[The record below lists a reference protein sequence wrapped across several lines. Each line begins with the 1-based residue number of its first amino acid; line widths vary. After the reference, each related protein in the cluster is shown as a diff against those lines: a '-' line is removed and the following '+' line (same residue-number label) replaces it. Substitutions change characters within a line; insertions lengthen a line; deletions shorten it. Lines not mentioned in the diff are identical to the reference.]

1 MSGVREILASSVR
14 RARCLGWQTVGR
26 LGLRSTVPDVAF
38 VLERA
43 DWTLRSYGQYIT
55 NTVNAVHP
63 GACGLV
69 GDPARPLD
77 RVVHFVSQHMW
88 SNWGRFLSASNR
100 YAVTFFHGK
109 PEDGPDVARHIDSF
123 LSLLPRAEKVI
134 TAASIIENRL
144 IAWGVPRGKL
154 VRIPIG
160 VDTGAF
166 TFADDAVRRTARKR
180 LGVPDNRLCIGSFQ
194 KDGVGWGDGMEP
206 KLIKGPDVFLDAVA
220 RIARE
225 MPVFV
230 LLTGPARGYVKAGLD
245 RLGIPFRHYYLH
257 DYLRIIEC
265 YHALDIYLM
274 TSREEGGPM
283 SIMESM
289 ATGTPIVATRCGM
302 AEDVLID
309 NANGALAPVGDA
321 AAIAER
327 ALRLLSDPS
336 RLQAIRAQAR
346 SDVMAYDWS
355 AVGKS
360 HWEKV
365 YAPLL
370 QDIR

>member
-1 MSGVREILASSVR
+1 LRELFASSAR
-14 RARCLGWQTVGR
+14 CARCLGWQTAGR
-26 LGLRSTVPDVAF
+26 FGLRAAMPEVAF

-43 DWTLRSYGQYIT
+43 DWTLRWYGQYIT
-55 NTVNAVHP
+55 NSVSAIHP

-88 SNWGRFLSASNR
+88 SNWGPFLSATNR

-109 PEDGPDVARHIDSF
+109 AEDGPDVARHIDRF
-123 LSLLPRAEKVI
+123 LGLLPKAEKVI
-134 TAASIIENRL
+134 TAASIMENRL
-144 IAWGVPRGKL
+144 IEWGVPREKL

-166 TFADDAVRRTARKR
+166 TFADDATRRSARKR
-180 LGVPDNRLCIGSFQ
+180 LGVPDDRLCIGSFQ

-220 RIARE
+220 RIAKE
-225 MPVFV
+225 KPVFV

-245 RLGIPFRHYYLH
+245 RLGIPFRHFYL
-257 DYLRIIEC
+257 DEYLRIIEC
-265 YHALDIYLM
+265 YHALDLYLM

-302 AEDVLID
+302 AEDILVD
-309 NANGALAPVGDA
+309 GANGTLAPIGDA
-321 AAIAER
+321 AAVAEQ
-327 ALRLLSDPS
+327 ALGLVSDKNLL
-336 RLQAIRAQAR
+336 QTIRAQAR
-346 SDVMAYDWS
+346 KDVMPYDWS
-355 AVGKS
+355 AVGRA
-360 HWEKV
+360 HWEKI
-365 YAPLL
+365 YAPLSRNPL
-370 QDIR
+370 E

>member
-1 MSGVREILASSVR
+1 MREILASSVR
-14 RARCLGWQTVGR
+14 RARCLGWQTAGR
-26 LGLRSTVPDVAF
+26 LGPRAAVPKVAF

-43 DWTLRSYGQYIT
+43 DWTLRWYGQYIT
-55 NTVNAVHP
+55 NTVNALHP
-63 GACGLV
+63 GTCGLV

-77 RVVHFVSQHMW
+77 RVVHFASQHMW
-88 SNWGRFLSASNR
+88 SNWGPFLSASNR

-109 PEDGPDVARHIDSF
+109 PEDGPDVARHIDKF
-123 LSLLPRAEKVI
+123 LALLPKADKVI
-134 TAASIIENRL
+134 TAASKTENRL
-144 IAWGVPRGKL
+144 LGWGVPREKI

-166 TFADDAVRRTARKR
+166 TIADGAARRAAKER
-180 LGVPDNRLCIGSFQ
+180 LGVPPNRLCIGSFQ

-206 KLIKGPDVFLDAVA
+206 KLIKGPDVFLDAVT
-220 RIARE
+220 RIAKE
-225 MPVFV
+225 TPVFV

-245 RLGIPFRHYYLH
+245 RLGIPYRHYYLD

-265 YHALDIYLM
+265 YHALDLYLM

-302 AEDVLID
+302 AEDILVD
-309 NANGALAPVGDA
+309 GANGALAPVGDA
-321 AAIAER
+321 ANVATR
-327 ALRLLSDPS
+327 ALELISDQN
-336 RLQAIRAQAR
+336 RLQAIRARAR
-346 SDVMAYDWS
+346 DDVMAYDWS
-355 AVGKS
+355 EVGRA
-360 HWEKV
+360 HWDSI

-370 QDIR
+370 EAVQ